1 MGSSIYEDVFN
12 QFFGKTLP
20 TFEEFLQNELG
31 LDTQMSRHFSQMMLK
46 ESLQGKELN
55 RIWDKTPKDA
65 FQKECEE
72 LDKWWF

>member
-12 QFFGKTLP
+12 QFFGKTMP
-20 TFEEFLQNELG
+20 TFEEFLQKELG

-55 RIWDKTPKDA
+55 RIWDKTPKDD